1 MQSFAKIKSSR
12 NGKITLS
19 FTDIGISYQSCE
31 FFNVPTMSFNAVC
44 NNIFLVK
51 ISKFTIFMSN
61 VTLLEISC
69 HNINAVICVQYI
81 KGKHLSL
88 DKL

>member
-1 MQSFAKIKSSR
+1 
-12 NGKITLS
+12 
-19 FTDIGISYQSCE
+19 
-31 FFNVPTMSFNAVC
+31 MSFNDIR

-61 VTLLEISC
+61 VSLLEISC

-81 KGKHLSL
+81 IVKHESL
-88 DKL
+88 NKL